1 MNKKTTYR
9 ALFMLPA
16 IYSSIINAATNDSFI
31 NHTNTGYSAE
41 NHSSINHDE
50 ITVVSVG
57 RTEQNLWESPV
68 TMQVIDNE
76 KLSKFT
82 GDSIAEALR
91 DIPGVDITDSSL
103 AGRKQIR
110 IRGEEAS
117 RVLVLIDG
125 QEVTYQRGGPN

>member
-1 MNKKTTYR
+1 MNKKATHW

-16 IYSSIINAATNDSFI
+16 IYSGAINAAPNDSS
-31 NHTNTGYSAE
+31 T
-41 NHSSINHDE
+41 NHSTTNSDE
-50 ITVVSVG
+50 ITVISAG

-76 KLSKFT
+76 KLNKYT

-91 DIPGVDITDSSL
+91 DIPGVDITDTAL

-125 QEVTYQRGGPN
+125 QEVTYQRAGPNYSLGL